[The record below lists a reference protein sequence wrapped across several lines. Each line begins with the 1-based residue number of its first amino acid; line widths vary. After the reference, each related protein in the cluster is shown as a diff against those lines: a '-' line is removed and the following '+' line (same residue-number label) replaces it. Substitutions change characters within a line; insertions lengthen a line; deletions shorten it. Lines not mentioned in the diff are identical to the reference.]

1 MLGPKQHEGLYDMFL
16 KSWAIMGFD
25 GFTICFKHDII
36 GEDVTIGSVIYFS
49 MYGMWLNACVI
60 QCTCI
65 SFITIAHHRVWLF
78 TEFGVC

>member
-1 MLGPKQHEGLYDMFL
+1 
-16 KSWAIMGFD
+16 
-25 GFTICFKHDII
+25 
-36 GEDVTIGSVIYFS
+36 